1 MGDSFIQ
8 NWNKLKCP
16 PAAEEHTMLY
26 SCDEILYNM
35 ERNNLYTSVA
45 VQFSHSEL
53 EDCLSGLR
61 PEITI
66 ILEPQT
72 IATS

>member
-26 SCDEILYNM
+26 SCDEILYNNGK
-35 ERNNLYTSVA
+35 EQPVYISSSTVFPL
-45 VQFSHSEL
+45 
-53 EDCLSGLR
+53 
-61 PEITI
+61 
-66 ILEPQT
+66 
-72 IATS
+72 